1 MLKKIFSVLRK
12 GWMMFAKVIGYVQ
25 TRIILFLF
33 YMFIL
38 GPISIVLRV
47 FRVNILSIYREK
59 KDSFWKIKAAMDES
73 PEGLTRQF

>member
-12 GWMMFAKVIGYVQ
+12 GWTAFVKAVGYVQ
-25 TRIILFLF
+25 TRIVLFLF

-38 GPISIVLRV
+38 GPISIALRV
-47 FRVNILSIYREK
+47 FRVNILSVYRER
-59 KDSFWKIKAAMDES
+59 KDSFWQIKAAMDES